1 MPELR
6 VPRGSVPPVPM
17 PTVGPPPGSVPPVPM
32 PEALAPVGH
41 KGDKYEPSAVYEGR
55 AREALAEI
63 ERLKVGLGR
72 LNAQARQKLTPGGK
86 QYRHNKTA
94 RAAKVRELNRREDR
108 IRLLHAIASENAVQA
123 AYAKKYE
130 GIAKTAREADATA
143 LKETNTLFDSIEKNI
158 TSADTV
164 EKSLY
169 LRAQK
174 VREHA
179 SDEENQRI
187 DEAIIAATEA
197 VRGGAPSTDAE
208 QTVDKE
214 IAAVEA
220 RVKEGKAVK
229 KVEDT
234 KKAELKKKK
243 AGWAKE
249 ADHWAKYAKAN
260 KVPKEEAARKW
271 DLINEGVSDFKSER
285 ANAEK
290 GDSNERK
297 SASSLKPDADAIKF
311 VADLE
316 MDWSQV
322 NKQSALENTVRVRS
336 GLQLIAISLSKN
348 LDPWQADLAF
358 DKGIEKMLVGSF
370 GKDRQADVDMEEEII
385 RAMPEMTEDEERALR
400 ARIQKVMD

>member
-1 MPELR
+1 
-6 VPRGSVPPVPM
+6 VPPVPM

-214 IAAVEA
+214 IAAVEK
-220 RVKEGKAVK
+220 RVKTGATESKKKGERDAAAGRFMDWAIEQGGHESMKKLAGMIMGGDITPKMAMDEYKKNAGTQGGDQATEMEPDTAARLLKPIFKDNYLSADAQFKVGNEYVDATTDDYEQARTDLIQGLRQESMETLLLAAMSTRLTESERKNAANIGMAKGYDDRGMGPRAMALAVWDALPEKMRTAAAKAQIAK
-229 KVEDT
+229 IIG
-234 KKAELKKKK
+234 LKK
-243 AGWAKE
+243 
-249 ADHWAKYAKAN
+249 
-260 KVPKEEAARKW
+260 RK
-271 DLINEGVSDFKSER
+271 
-285 ANAEK
+285 
-290 GDSNERK
+290 
-297 SASSLKPDADAIKF
+297 
-311 VADLE
+311 
-316 MDWSQV
+316 
-322 NKQSALENTVRVRS
+322 
-336 GLQLIAISLSKN
+336 
-348 LDPWQADLAF
+348 
-358 DKGIEKMLVGSF
+358 
-370 GKDRQADVDMEEEII
+370 
-385 RAMPEMTEDEERALR
+385 
-400 ARIQKVMD
+400 